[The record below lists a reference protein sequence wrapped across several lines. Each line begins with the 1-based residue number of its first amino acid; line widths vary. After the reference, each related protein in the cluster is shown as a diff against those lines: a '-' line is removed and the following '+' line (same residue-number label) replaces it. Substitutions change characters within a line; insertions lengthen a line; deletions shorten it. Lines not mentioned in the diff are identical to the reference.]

1 MKFEITRME
10 LVRNSFGKNDII
22 IKQVKVLDD
31 KGKYVKFAKLNDALL
46 EAIKECGEISVR
58 NV

>member
-46 EAIKECGEISVR
+46 EVIKECGEISVR